1 MADAAVLKTAES
13 DFRAGSNPASGTIL
27 LLRKRDWVMK
37 YSEFEYMQTNRQ
49 PQTITHVVIYSKMGT
64 LDIEHFSET
73 VIGEYFDW
81 IYQKK
86 ARELQHIH
94 KTEMTIGILTFRA
107 FLTHQENRAV
117 LLDYSI

>member
-1 MADAAVLKTAES
+1 
-13 DFRAGSNPASGTIL
+13 
-27 LLRKRDWVMK
+27 MK

-49 PQTITHVVIYSKMGT
+49 PQTVTHVVIYSKTDT

-73 VIGEYFDW
+73 VIGEYHDW
-81 IYQKK
+81 FYQKK
-86 ARELQHIH
+86 ARELQHMH

-107 FLTHQENRAV
+107 YLTHQENRTV